1 MWSFDPPSRRCFL
14 AALPMLALVGACGF
28 SPALGPGGS
37 LAALRGR
44 VRVADPN
51 TRNDFALRDHL
62 ARGLGGASGPD
73 LDLGY
78 RLSTHE
84 RDAGI
89 TPDQVITRRQIDG
102 QVTYVL
108 TDQASGAVLA
118 IGAVSGFTSYG
129 TTGTTAST
137 VFARDDALQRLMVI
151 LADQII
157 TRLAAVQGLG
167 G

>member
-1 MWSFDPPSRRCFL
+1 
-14 AALPMLALVGACGF
+14 MLALVGACGF
-28 SPALGPGGS
+28 SPALGPGGA
-37 LAALRGR
+37 LAVLRGR

-51 TRNDFALRDHL
+51 TRNEFALRDHL
-62 ARGLGGASGPD
+62 ARGLGGAAGPVF
-73 LDLGY
+73 DLGY
-78 RLSTHE
+78 RLSTSE
-84 RDAGI
+84 RNAGI

-102 QVTYVL
+102 QVNYVL

-118 IGAVSGFTSYG
+118 KGTVSGFTSYG

-137 VFARDDALQRLMVI
+137 ALAREDALLRLMVI

-167 G
+167 R